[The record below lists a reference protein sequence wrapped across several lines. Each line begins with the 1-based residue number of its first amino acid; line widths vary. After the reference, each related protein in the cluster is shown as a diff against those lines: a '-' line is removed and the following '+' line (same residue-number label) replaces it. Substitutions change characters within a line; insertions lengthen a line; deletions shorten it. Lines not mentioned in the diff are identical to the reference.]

1 MNLVEQTLVKPIMNL
16 LVGKDLCP
24 KLCKLVKLDD

>member
-1 MNLVEQTLVKPIMNL
+1 MNLVGQLLVKLIMTL

-24 KLCKLVKLDD
+24 KLSKLVKLDD